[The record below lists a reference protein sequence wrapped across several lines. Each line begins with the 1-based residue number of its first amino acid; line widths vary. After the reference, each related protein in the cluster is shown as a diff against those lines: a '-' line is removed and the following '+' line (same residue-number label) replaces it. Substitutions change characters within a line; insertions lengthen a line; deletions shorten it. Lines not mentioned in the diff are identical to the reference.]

1 MNAANTVTK
10 LRAGYDLEEASAI
23 KQVAK
28 VKHRCYSF
36 MGMRIHSFLLKC

>member
-10 LRAGYDLEEASAI
+10 LEAGYDLEEASAV

-28 VKHRCYSF
+28 SKTPMLFIH
-36 MGMRIHSFLLKC
+36 GMLIHSFLLKC